1 MLVDNGADLI
11 VGAHP
16 HVLQKRENYNGV
28 DIVYSLGNF
37 CFGGNDNPAS
47 NRTII
52 YKYKLKVHVSGEDR
66 EVTAKEEEMIPCY
79 VYTGSTN
86 NWQPYPIEE
95 QDIADRVIKYMNG
108 EIDSPN

>member
-1 MLVDNGADLI
+1 M
-11 VGAHP
+11 
-16 HVLQKRENYNGV
+16 
-28 DIVYSLGNF
+28 
-37 CFGGNDNPAS
+37 
-47 NRTII
+47 
-52 YKYKLKVHVSGEDR
+52 SGEDR

-108 EIDSPN
+108 ELDSPN